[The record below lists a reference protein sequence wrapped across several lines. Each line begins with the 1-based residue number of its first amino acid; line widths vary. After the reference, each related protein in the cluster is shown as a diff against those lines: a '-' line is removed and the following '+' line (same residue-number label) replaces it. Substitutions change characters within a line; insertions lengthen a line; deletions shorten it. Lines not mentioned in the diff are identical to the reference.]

1 MKSTKLGSNEYWLKN
16 NNLPILFL
24 FITEWNILQSVFLK
38 RTAASSGVMIS
49 LQNSPILKFTFA
61 KTPKPLRV
69 IMTDILVSWVFHI
82 FPLSV
87 KVVCLH

>member
-16 NNLPILFL
+16 SNLPILFL

-69 IMTDILVSWVFHI
+69 IMTDIFWVFHI